1 MVSEELLS
9 RYFETRARFMHK
21 LEKLEEEYLTKYYWM
36 LDHIKVFLPRNPSV
50 QVLVLGCGLGH
61 EVYALSK
68 MGYKNV
74 LGVDIDCKQ
83 VEICRAKGINCIC
96 ADAIEYLEKTDE
108 TYDVILMFNLL
119 EHFDLDKALKLCN
132 LCHIKLAENGRLIL
146 SVPNAANPFATYNI
160 YGDLT
165 HRIGAF
171 TETSIVQLLKAA
183 GFSRVIVS
191 NVKTFG
197 RYDHRVT
204 KRILKIVGTIII
216 HITRQIIRLMY
227 LLNGISP
234 PKVVSSDLLAIAIK

>member
-1 MVSEELLS
+1 MAPKELLS
-9 RYFETRARFMHK
+9 KYFESRARFMHK
-21 LEKLEEEYLTKYYWM
+21 LEELEEEYLTKYYWM
-36 LDHIKVFLPRNPSV
+36 LDHIKRFLPHNSDA
-50 QVLVLGCGLGH
+50 QILVLGCGLGH
-61 EVYALSK
+61 EVYALNK

-96 ADAIEYLEKTDE
+96 ADAIEYLEKADK

-119 EHFDLDKALKLCN
+119 EHFDLDEALKLCR
-132 LCHIKLAENGRLIL
+132 LCHAKLSKNGRLIL
-146 SVPNAANPFATYNI
+146 LVPNASNLIATHMI
-160 YGDLT
+160 YSDLT
-165 HRIGAF
+165 HKIGAF

-183 GFSRVIVS
+183 RFSRVIVS

-197 RYDHRVT
+197 RYDHRIT